1 VFALCSIKIKNYYFL
16 NHRYAYR
23 DFIMLSRYLGTIKS
37 RANSFLIIKIGKDKL
52 ITHFTHDWQKIGVI
66 IYLIYD
72 CYKSSV
78 FH

>member
-1 VFALCSIKIKNYYFL
+1 
-16 NHRYAYR
+16 
-23 DFIMLSRYLGTIKS
+23 MLSRYLGTIKS